1 MLIGHGWDLHQHS
14 NRKTLI
20 LGGVNFEEDGFE
32 GHSDGDIL
40 IHALC
45 DALLGAT
52 GKKDLGHYFPSDE
65 STPKDIPSTKILSEI
80 LDIIE
85 YRNFT
90 LMNIDITIIT
100 QKFNVQEKEKK
111 IIDNLSELLGVPLEI
126 INVKGKSADDYGI
139 IGDQKASLAIVSL
152 LLENCLLYTS
162 DAADD

>member
-14 NRKTLI
+14 DSKNLI

-40 IHALC
+40 LHAVC

-52 GKKDLGHYFPSDE
+52 GNKDLGYYFPSDE
-65 STPKDIPSTKILSEI
+65 STPKDISSTKILSKI
-80 LDIIE
+80 LLVIE
-85 YRNFT
+85 YEKFN
-90 LMNIDITIIT
+90 LINVDITIIT

-111 IIDNLSELLGVPLEI
+111 IVENLSKLLGVPLEI

-139 IGDQKASLAIVSL
+139 IGNQKASLAIVSL
-152 LLENCLLYTS
+152 LLDN
-162 DAADD
+162 A

>member
-80 LDIIE
+80 LHVIE
-85 YRNFT
+85 YENFT

-100 QKFNVQEKEKK
+100 QKFNVQEKENK
-111 IIDNLSELLGVPLEI
+111 IIENLSNLLGVPLEI
-126 INVKGKSADDYGI
+126 INVKGKSSDGYGI

-152 LLENCLLYTS
+152 LLEN
-162 DAADD
+162 A

>member
-80 LDIIE
+80 LDVIE
-85 YRNFT
+85 YENFT

-111 IIDNLSELLGVPLEI
+111 IIENLSELLGVPLEI

-152 LLENCLLYTS
+152 LLEN
-162 DAADD
+162 A

>member
-14 NRKTLI
+14 DSKNLI

-40 IHALC
+40 LHALC

-52 GKKDLGHYFPSDE
+52 GNKDLGHYFPSDE
-65 STPKDIPSTKILSEI
+65 STPKDIPSTKILTEI
-80 LDIIE
+80 LKVIE
-85 YRNFT
+85 YEKFN
-90 LMNIDITIIT
+90 LINVDITIIT

-111 IIDNLSELLGVPLEI
+111 IIENLSKLLGVPLEI

-139 IGDQKASLAIVSL
+139 IGNQKASLAIVSL
-152 LLENCLLYTS
+152 LLDN
-162 DAADD
+162 A

>member
-14 NRKTLI
+14 DSKNLI
-20 LGGVNFEEDGFE
+20 LGGVNFEEEGFE

-40 IHALC
+40 LHALC

-80 LDIIE
+80 LDVIE
-85 YRNFT
+85 YENFT

-111 IIDNLSELLGVPLEI
+111 IIENLSKLLGVPLEI

-152 LLENCLLYTS
+152 LLEN
-162 DAADD
+162 A

>member
-14 NRKTLI
+14 DSKNLI

-40 IHALC
+40 LHALC

-65 STPKDIPSTKILSEI
+65 STPKNIPSTKILSKI
-80 LDIIE
+80 LLVIE
-85 YRNFT
+85 YEKFN
-90 LMNIDITIIT
+90 LINVDITIIT

-111 IIDNLSELLGVPLEI
+111 IKENLSKQLGVPLEI
-126 INVKGKSADDYGI
+126 INVKGKSSDDYGI

-152 LLENCLLYTS
+152 LLDN
-162 DAADD
+162 A

>member
-14 NRKTLI
+14 DRKTLI

-80 LDIIE
+80 LDVIE
-85 YRNFT
+85 YKNFT

-100 QKFNVQEKEKK
+100 QKFNVQEKENK
-111 IIDNLSELLGVPLEI
+111 IIENLSKLLGVPLEI
-126 INVKGKSADDYGI
+126 INVKGKSSDDYGI

-152 LLENCLLYTS
+152 LLEN
-162 DAADD
+162 A

>member
-80 LDIIE
+80 LDVIE
-85 YRNFT
+85 YENFT

-111 IIDNLSELLGVPLEI
+111 IIENLSKLLGVPLEI
-126 INVKGKSADDYGI
+126 INVKGKSSDDYGI

-152 LLENCLLYTS
+152 LLD
-162 DAADD
+162 DA

>member
-85 YRNFT
+85 YKNFT

-111 IIDNLSELLGVPLEI
+111 IIENLSELLGVPLEI

-152 LLENCLLYTS
+152 LLEN
-162 DAADD
+162 A

>member
-14 NRKTLI
+14 DSKNLI

-40 IHALC
+40 LHALC

-52 GKKDLGHYFPSDE
+52 GNKDLGHYFPSDE

-80 LDIIE
+80 LKVIQYEKFNLI
-85 YRNFT
+85 NV
-90 LMNIDITIIT
+90 DITIIT

-111 IIDNLSELLGVPLEI
+111 IIENLSKLLGVHLEI

-139 IGDQKASLAIVSL
+139 IGNQKASLAIVSL
-152 LLENCLLYTS
+152 LLDN
-162 DAADD
+162 A